1 MIKNPFIFG
10 DVVTGEDFA
19 DRRKE
24 ISELITDLQGGLN
37 ILMYSPRRYGKT
49 SLIMEIL
56 AHLRKKDFLGIYIDI
71 FRATSKAR
79 FAEIYAN
86 AIAAGTMGK
95 LEEIIKTVREVL
107 PTITP
112 KIIVEIGG
120 APARIEI
127 GFDRRP
133 KEIDKVLENIYDAPQ
148 KLAEKKD
155 KTAIV
160 VFDEFQEIC
169 NLNGK
174 EIEQSLR
181 SKIQFHSKVSYVF
194 MGSRRHLLDQIFSD
208 KNKPLYRIAKAYP
221 LGRIPEEDFAKFI
234 ADKFSQTKIK
244 IDNKEIQQILEITQ
258 CHPYYTQQL
267 CHELWNIAQSEK
279 IVREQSIRE
288 AVGKVLASQSH
299 AYITTWESTKGK
311 QRALLLGLAIEEGKN
326 LYSQDFIREY
336 DLTSPST
343 VQKAVKALE
352 SKGLIDRVNEEYKI
366 ADIFLKQWI
375 KQRIGK

>member
-1 MIKNPFIFG
+1 MRNPFIFG
-10 DVVTGEDFA
+10 DVVTGNDFA
-19 DRRKE
+19 DRREE
-24 ISELITDLQGGLN
+24 ISELLADLQGGLN

-49 SLIMEIL
+49 SLIMEVL
-56 AHLRKKDFLGIYIDI
+56 TRLRGGGYLTIYIDL
-71 FRATSKAR
+71 FRATSKTR

-95 LEEIIKTVREVL
+95 LDDIVKTIRDIL
-107 PTITP
+107 PSIAP
-112 KIIVEIGG
+112 KIIVEPKGL
-120 APARIEI
+120 PARIEI
-127 GFDRRP
+127 EFERRP
-133 KEIDKVLENIYDAPQ
+133 KELDKTLESLYDAPQ
-148 KLAEKKD
+148 KLAERKD

-160 VFDEFQEIC
+160 VFDEFQEIR
-169 NLNGK
+169 NLNGE
-174 EIEQSLR
+174 EIERNLR

-221 LGRIPEEDFAKFI
+221 LGRIPKEDFAKFI
-234 ADKFSQTKIK
+234 NEKFSETKIK
-244 IDNKEIQQILEITQ
+244 IESKDVQKILEITQ
-258 CHPYYTQQL
+258 GHPYHTQQL

-279 IVREQSIRE
+279 IVSGQNIEE
-288 AVGKVLASQSH
+288 AVERVLASQSH
-299 AYITTWESTKGK
+299 AYITAWESIKGK
-311 QRALLLGLAIEEGKN
+311 QRALLLGLAIEGGKN

-352 SKGLIDRVNEEYKI
+352 SKGLIDREDEEYKI
-366 ADIFLKQWI
+366 ADPFLTQWL